1 MRRYLL
7 RKTRTFKE
15 VSVLNILLTLDRN
28 YLPPLRVLLTSMF
41 VSNPGELF
49 DVYIAQDGFTAE
61 DHESIRRLCEGFHA
75 AYHPIEIDETWFEN
89 APTLRYYS
97 RAMYYRLLAAQMLPT
112 DMERILYLDP
122 DMLVIG
128 KLRPL
133 YETQMDDHLYAACI
147 HKGLV
152 DLSTPVNKIR
162 LSTYET
168 EGYFN
173 SGMLLMNLPRIREHV
188 LPQVI
193 FDYVRENRNLLVL
206 PDQDVLNGLYGQY
219 ILALDEQRYNY
230 DVRKYRE
237 YNLQSCGEHDKAW
250 VMENTAI
257 LHFCGKK
264 KPWRSGYTGC
274 FSMLYQHYMQLAA
287 RRTEFF

>member
-1 MRRYLL
+1 M
-7 RKTRTFKE
+7 
-15 VSVLNILLTLDRN
+15 NILFTLDRN
-28 YLPPLRVLLTSMF
+28 YLLPLRVTLTSLF
-41 VSNPGELF
+41 INNPNEAF
-49 DVYIAQDGFTAE
+49 DIYIAADGFTQE
-61 DHESIRRLCEGFHA
+61 DHSNIHSLCARFHA
-75 AYHPIEIDETWFEN
+75 AYHPVAVEETWFES

-97 RAMYYRLLAAQMLPT
+97 RAMYYRLLAARMLPET
-112 DMERILYLDP
+112 LERILYLDP

-128 KLRPL
+128 SIRPL
-133 YETQMDDHLYAACI
+133 YETEMGDRLYAACI

-173 SGMLLMNLPRIREHV
+173 SGMLLMNLPRIRSHV

-193 FDYVRENRNLLVL
+193 FDYVRENRSLLIL
-206 PDQDVLNGLYGQY
+206 PDQDVLNGLYGQH

-237 YNLQSCGEHDKAW
+237 YRLQSCGEHDAAW
-250 VMENTAI
+250 VMENTVI
-257 LHFCGKK
+257 LHFCGKR
-264 KPWRSGYTGC
+264 KPWRSGGNSR
-274 FSMLYQHYMQLAA
+274 FFMLYRHYMHLAA
-287 RRTEFF
+287 RFA

>member
-1 MRRYLL
+1 M
-7 RKTRTFKE
+7 
-15 VSVLNILLTLDRN
+15 NILLTLDRN

-41 VSNPGELF
+41 INNPDEQF
-49 DVYIAQDGFTAE
+49 DVYIAQDGFTPA
-61 DHESIRRLCEGFHA
+61 DHESVRALCARFHA
-75 AYHPIEIDETWFEN
+75 ACHPIDIDESWFES

-97 RAMYYRLLAAQMLPT
+97 RAMYYRLLAAQMLPR
-112 DMERILYLDP
+112 DLDRILYLDP

-128 KLRPL
+128 NLRPL
-133 YETQMDDHLYAACI
+133 YETEMGDHLYAACI

-152 DLSTPVNKIR
+152 DFSTPVNKIR
-162 LSTYET
+162 LSTYKT

-188 LPQVI
+188 LPQAI

-206 PDQDVLNGLYGQY
+206 PDQDVLNGLYGQH
-219 ILALDEQRYNY
+219 IMALDEQLYNY
-230 DVRKYRE
+230 DVRKYQE

-264 KPWRSGYTGC
+264 KPWRSEYAGR
-274 FSMLYQHYMQLAA
+274 FSMLYRHYMQLA
-287 RRTEFF
+287 RRYA

>member
-1 MRRYLL
+1 M
-7 RKTRTFKE
+7 
-15 VSVLNILLTLDRN
+15 NILLTLDRN
-28 YLPPLRVLLTSMF
+28 YLLPLRVLLTSMF
-41 VSNPGELF
+41 INHPDEVF
-49 DVYIAQDGFTAE
+49 DVYIAQDGFTCD
-61 DHESIRRLCEGFHA
+61 DHESIRTLCAHFHA
-75 AYHPIEIDETWFEN
+75 VYHPIEIDESWFES

-97 RAMYYRLLAAQMLPT
+97 RAMYYRLLAAQMLP
-112 DMERILYLDP
+112 DDLERILYLDP

-128 KLRPL
+128 NLRPL
-133 YETQMDDHLYAACI
+133 YETEMGDHLYAACI

-152 DLSTPVNKIR
+152 DFSTPVNKIR

-188 LPQVI
+188 LPQAI

-206 PDQDVLNGLYGQY
+206 PDQDVLNGLYGQH
-219 ILALDEQRYNY
+219 IMALDEQLYNY
-230 DVRKYRE
+230 DVRKYQE

-264 KPWRSGYTGC
+264 KPWRSGYSGR
-274 FSMLYQHYMQLAA
+274 FSMLYQHYMQLAL
-287 RRTEFF
+287 RYSPVNHD